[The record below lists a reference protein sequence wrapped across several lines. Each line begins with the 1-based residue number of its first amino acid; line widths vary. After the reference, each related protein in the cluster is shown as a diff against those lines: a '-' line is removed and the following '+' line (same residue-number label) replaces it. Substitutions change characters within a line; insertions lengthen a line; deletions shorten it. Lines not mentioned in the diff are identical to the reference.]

1 MKISV
6 PGNAWLGENAYI
18 FSHSHAMK
26 ETFKDA
32 IAKSGV
38 IHHFFP
44 SLHLQGEGHSQ
55 GTEATDSVV
64 RSLMVESAGRCAP
77 EVSLPPAHW
86 TVHKWFNCC
95 IA

>member
-1 MKISV
+1 MKTSV
-6 PGNAWLGENAYI
+6 PGNAWKKNSSI
-18 FSHSHAMK
+18 FSHSHTVK
-26 ETFKDA
+26 EIFKDA

-38 IHHFFP
+38 IHQFLQ
-44 SLHLQGEGHSQ
+44 SLHLQGEGHPQ
-55 GTEATDSVV
+55 GTGATDSVV

-86 TVHKWFNCC
+86 TVHKWFNFC